1 MYLVKHKNPTTQ
13 KVNFNICTL
22 KKKINQEVG
31 DLKMEC
37 RHNLTEKG
45 TRKKKKKEG
54 ADLKLLWKIMF

>member
-1 MYLVKHKNPTTQ
+1 MH
-13 KVNFNICTL
+13 I
-22 KKKINQEVG
+22 KKKNNQEVG

-45 TRKKKKKEG
+45 TRKKKG

>member
-1 MYLVKHKNPTTQ
+1 MHIK
-13 KVNFNICTL
+13 

-45 TRKKKKKEG
+45 TRKKKKEG